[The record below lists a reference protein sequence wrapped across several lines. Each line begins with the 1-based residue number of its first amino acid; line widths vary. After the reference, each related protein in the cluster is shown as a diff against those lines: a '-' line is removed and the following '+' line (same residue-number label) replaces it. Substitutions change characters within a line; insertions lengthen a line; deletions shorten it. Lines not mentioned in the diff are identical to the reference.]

1 MRRIYDERINGR
13 PGRHKDRAGA
23 AISPAEIEIAGET
36 NVKKNYEAKA
46 ILRDEAHTWEVVIH
60 SLYETIDEA
69 LLGAVRFLGH
79 GYDVEAIY
87 VNERNGTPVRVY

>member
-1 MRRIYDERINGR
+1 M
-13 PGRHKDRAGA
+13 
-23 AISPAEIEIAGET
+23 
-36 NVKKNYEAKA
+36 KKNYEAKA
-46 ILRDEAHTWEVVIH
+46 ILRDEAHTWEVMIY